1 MDLLFLEKALI
12 SLFVTIIVAIVVS
25 KLRGK
30 RYKLPP
36 GPIPVPVFGNWLQV
50 GDDLNHRNLTDL
62 AKKFGDIFLLRMGQ
76 RNLVVVSSPELAK
89 EVLHT
94 QGVEFGSRTRNV
106 VFDIFTGK
114 GQDMVFTVY
123 GEHWRKMR
131 RIMTVPF
138 FTNKVVQQYRHGW
151 EAEVAAV
158 VEDVKKNPES
168 ATNGIV
174 LRKRL
179 QLMMYNNMYRIM
191 FDRRFESEDDP
202 LFVKLKALNGERSRL
217 AQSFDY
223 NYGDFIPILRPFLRG
238 YLKLCKE
245 VKEMRLQLFRDHFL
259 EERKKLSSTK
269 RPDNNALKCAIDH
282 ILDAQQKGEIN
293 EDNVLYIVE
302 NINVAG
308 TFGCK
313 IEPST
318 HANLNQW
325 TSSQIVPIPGVVGG
339 SGAGVKDLP
348 YNIGDPYPSAWG
360 SWSHFRGT
368 SKDDGSPVSI
378 FSLTGSNPQD
388 GHLAAGR
395 NGVKRLRT
403 VRHPNILSFLHSTEV
418 ESFDG
423 SSTKVT
429 IYIVTEPVMPLSEK
443 IKELGL
449 EGTQRDEYYAWGLHQ
464 IAKAVSFLNN
474 DCKLV
479 HGNVCLSSVV
489 VTPTLDWKLHAFDVL
504 SEYDGSNE
512 SATGPML
519 QYEWLVGLQYKPM
532 EMAKSDWAA
541 IRKSPPWAIDSW
553 GLGCLIYEIFS
564 GMKLSRTEELRN
576 TASIPKSLLPDYQRL
591 LSSMPSRR
599 LNTSKLLENSEYFQ
613 NKLVDTIHFMEILSL
628 KDSVEKDTF
637 FRKLPNLA
645 EQLPRQIVLKKLL
658 PLLASSLEFGSAAAP
673 ALTAL
678 LKMGS
683 WLSAEEF
690 SLKVLPTIVKLFA
703 SNDRAIRVAL
713 LQHIDQFGESLAA
726 QIVDEQVYPHVST
739 GFADTSAFLRE
750 LTLKSMLVL
759 APKLSQR
766 TLSGSL
772 LKYLSKLQ
780 VDEEPAIRTN
790 TTILL
795 GNIASYLNEGTRKRV
810 LINAFTVRALRDTF
824 SPARAAGV
832 MALCA
837 TSSYYDVTEIA
848 TRILPNIVV
857 LTIDPDSDVRSKAFQ
872 AVEQFLQ
879 IVKQYNEK
887 INAGDTAGAASLGI
901 SSIPGNASLL
911 GWAMSSL
918 TLKNKPSDQA
928 PVATANNVTAATTTT
943 STASSGLV
951 ETPSTA
957 PVHRVSSSTDFTD
970 QPPSPTSTDGWG
982 EMENGIHDEHDS
994 DKDGWDDIEPL
1005 EDPKPSPAL
1014 ANIQAAQKRPV
1025 SQPVS
1030 QPKPQATSLRP
1041 KSTVKVAKDED
1052 DELWGSIAAA
1062 PPKTASKPLNL
1073 KAAAPVDDDDPWA
1086 AIAAPAPTTKA
1097 KPLSA
1102 GRGRGAKPAV
1112 PKLGAQR
1119 INRTSSSG
1127 M

>member
-1 MDLLFLEKALI
+1 MLKFLK
-12 SLFVTIIVAIVVS
+12 
-25 KLRGK
+25 
-30 RYKLPP
+30 
-36 GPIPVPVFGNWLQV
+36 
-50 GDDLNHRNLTDL
+50 
-62 AKKFGDIFLLRMGQ
+62 
-76 RNLVVVSSPELAK
+76 
-89 EVLHT
+89 
-94 QGVEFGSRTRNV
+94 
-106 VFDIFTGK
+106 
-114 GQDMVFTVY
+114 
-123 GEHWRKMR
+123 
-131 RIMTVPF
+131 
-138 FTNKVVQQYRHGW
+138 
-151 EAEVAAV
+151 
-158 VEDVKKNPES
+158 
-168 ATNGIV
+168 
-174 LRKRL
+174 
-179 QLMMYNNMYRIM
+179 
-191 FDRRFESEDDP
+191 
-202 LFVKLKALNGERSRL
+202 
-217 AQSFDY
+217 
-223 NYGDFIPILRPFLRG
+223 
-238 YLKLCKE
+238 
-245 VKEMRLQLFRDHFL
+245 
-259 EERKKLSSTK
+259 
-269 RPDNNALKCAIDH
+269 
-282 ILDAQQKGEIN
+282 
-293 EDNVLYIVE
+293 
-302 NINVAG
+302 
-308 TFGCK
+308 
-313 IEPST
+313 
-318 HANLNQW
+318 
-325 TSSQIVPIPGVVGG
+325 GVVGG
-339 SGAGVKDLP
+339 SGAGLKDLP

-378 FSLTGSNPQD
+378 FSLSGSNPQD

-423 SSTKVT
+423 SSSKVT

-489 VTPTLDWKLHAFDVL
+489 VTQTLDWKLYAFDVL
-504 SEYDGSNE
+504 SEYDGANAT
-512 SATGPML
+512 ATGPML
-519 QYEWLVGLQYKPM
+519 QYEWLVGSQYKPT
-532 EMAKSDWAA
+532 ELAKCDWAT

-564 GMKLSRTEELRN
+564 GMKLGKTEELRN

-599 LNTSKLLENSEYFQ
+599 LNTSKLIENSEYFQ

-645 EQLPRQIVLKKLL
+645 EQLPRPIVLKKLL
-658 PLLASSLEFGSAAAP
+658 PLLASALEFGSAAAP

-703 SNDRAIRVAL
+703 SNDRAVRVAL
-713 LQHIDQFGESLAA
+713 LQHIDQFGESLSA
-726 QIVDEQVYPHVST
+726 QVVDEQVYPHVAT

-750 LTLKSMLVL
+750 LTLKSMLIV

-824 SPARAAGV
+824 SPARGAGV

-837 TSSYYDVTEIA
+837 TSSYYDMTEIA

-857 LTIDPDSDVRSKAFQ
+857 LIIDPDSDVRSKAFQ
-872 AVEQFLQ
+872 AVDQFLQ

-887 INAGDTAGAASLGI
+887 GNAEDTSGAGSLGI
-901 SSIPGNASLL
+901 SSMPGNASLL

-918 TLKNKPSDQA
+918 TLKGKASDQA
-928 PVATANNVTAATTTT
+928 PVATANSVTPATTTA
-943 STASSGLV
+943 STASSGLI

-957 PVHRVSSSTDFTD
+957 PVHRVSSSTDFAD
-970 QPPSPTSTDGWG
+970 QPMPPSPTSTDGWG
-982 EMENGIHDEHDS
+982 EIENGIHEEHDS

-1005 EDPKPSPAL
+1005 DEPKPSSAL

-1030 QPKPQATSLRP
+1030 QPKPQALANIQAAQKRPVSQPVSQPKPQASTSLRP
-1041 KSTVKVAKDED
+1041 KSTVKAAKDED
-1052 DELWGSIAAA
+1052 DDLWGSIAAA
-1062 PPKTASKPLNL
+1062 PPKSASRPLNV
-1073 KAAAPVDDDDPWA
+1073 KTAGAVDDDDPWA
-1086 AIAAPAPTTKA
+1086 AIAAPPPTTKV

-1102 GRGRGAKPAV
+1102 GRGRGNRAAA

-1119 INRTSSSG
+1119 INRTSSTG

>member
-1 MDLLFLEKALI
+1 MLKFLK
-12 SLFVTIIVAIVVS
+12 
-25 KLRGK
+25 
-30 RYKLPP
+30 
-36 GPIPVPVFGNWLQV
+36 
-50 GDDLNHRNLTDL
+50 
-62 AKKFGDIFLLRMGQ
+62 
-76 RNLVVVSSPELAK
+76 
-89 EVLHT
+89 
-94 QGVEFGSRTRNV
+94 
-106 VFDIFTGK
+106 
-114 GQDMVFTVY
+114 
-123 GEHWRKMR
+123 
-131 RIMTVPF
+131 
-138 FTNKVVQQYRHGW
+138 
-151 EAEVAAV
+151 
-158 VEDVKKNPES
+158 
-168 ATNGIV
+168 
-174 LRKRL
+174 
-179 QLMMYNNMYRIM
+179 
-191 FDRRFESEDDP
+191 
-202 LFVKLKALNGERSRL
+202 
-217 AQSFDY
+217 
-223 NYGDFIPILRPFLRG
+223 
-238 YLKLCKE
+238 
-245 VKEMRLQLFRDHFL
+245 
-259 EERKKLSSTK
+259 
-269 RPDNNALKCAIDH
+269 
-282 ILDAQQKGEIN
+282 
-293 EDNVLYIVE
+293 
-302 NINVAG
+302 
-308 TFGCK
+308 
-313 IEPST
+313 
-318 HANLNQW
+318 
-325 TSSQIVPIPGVVGG
+325 GVVGG
-339 SGAGVKDLP
+339 SGAGLKDLP

-378 FSLTGSNPQD
+378 FSLSGSNPQD

-423 SSTKVT
+423 SSSKVT

-449 EGTQRDEYYAWGLHQ
+449 EGRQRDEYYAWGLHQ

-489 VTPTLDWKLHAFDVL
+489 VTQTLDWKLYAFDVL
-504 SEYDGSNE
+504 SEYDGANAT
-512 SATGPML
+512 ATGPML
-519 QYEWLVGLQYKPM
+519 QYEWLVGSQYKPT
-532 EMAKSDWAA
+532 ELAKCDWAT

-564 GMKLSRTEELRN
+564 GMKLGKTEELRN

-599 LNTSKLLENSEYFQ
+599 LNTSKLIENSEYFQ

-645 EQLPRQIVLKKLL
+645 EQLPRPIVLKKLL
-658 PLLASSLEFGSAAAP
+658 PLLASALEFGSAAAP

-703 SNDRAIRVAL
+703 SNDRAVRVAL
-713 LQHIDQFGESLAA
+713 LQHIDQFGESLSA
-726 QIVDEQVYPHVST
+726 QVVDEQVYPHVAT

-750 LTLKSMLVL
+750 LTLKSMLIL

-824 SPARAAGV
+824 SPARGAGV

-837 TSSYYDVTEIA
+837 TSSYYDMTEIA

-857 LTIDPDSDVRSKAFQ
+857 LIIDPDSDVRSKAFQ
-872 AVEQFLQ
+872 AVYQFLQ

-887 INAGDTAGAASLGI
+887 GNAEDTSGAGSLGI
-901 SSIPGNASLL
+901 SSMPGNASLL

-918 TLKNKPSDQA
+918 TLKGKASDQA
-928 PVATANNVTAATTTT
+928 PVATANSVTPATTTA
-943 STASSGLV
+943 STASSGLI

-957 PVHRVSSSTDFTD
+957 PVHRVSSSTDFAD
-970 QPPSPTSTDGWG
+970 QLMPPSPTSTDGWG
-982 EMENGIHDEHDS
+982 EIENGIHEEHDS

-1005 EDPKPSPAL
+1005 DEPKPSPAL

-1030 QPKPQATSLRP
+1030 QPKPQASTSLRP
-1041 KSTVKVAKDED
+1041 KSTVKAAKDED
-1052 DELWGSIAAA
+1052 DDLWGSIAAP
-1062 PPKTASKPLNL
+1062 PPKSASRPLNV
-1073 KAAAPVDDDDPWA
+1073 KTAGAVDDDDPWA
-1086 AIAAPAPTTKA
+1086 AIAAPPPTTKA

-1102 GRGRGAKPAV
+1102 GRGRGNRAAA

-1119 INRTSSSG
+1119 INRTSSTG